1 MSCHGCART
10 FGFLTKEY
18 GCEKCGFAYCSKCL
32 VKKMCKSCS
41 AMKPIVAPTPPLVS
55 QEKLEKL
62 VNPIQNPIIPI
73 PPVVLEERLEKLE
86 NPNRNPIVVYTE
98 DTRMTNLKRGLS
110 VEDQQLVDR
119 LSKLKHEIREMKQDI
134 PSQSEIEERLAKLK
148 GIDPEVYR
156 KPPAILVKPKTNNV
170 DDATALINQ
179 IKEEVAIDRQF
190 DVPSEIPVFQ
200 SDEHSTEDDVETLL
214 QNEAKA
220 IDIDARLALEGL
232 KKDKE
237 IQERLKKLRL
247 DKDTKKEKVNDDK
260 SSNEAE
266 DSGDEDKEAA
276 MVIERVLEEERL
288 ELEDEGISAD
298 DDRATGEDELPW
310 CDLCNEDAQLRCLG
324 CDGDLYCR
332 RCWVETHGDHELKRH
347 RTENYVAPK

>member
-1 MSCHGCART
+1 M
-10 FGFLTKEY
+10 
-18 GCEKCGFAYCSKCL
+18 
-32 VKKMCKSCS
+32 
-41 AMKPIVAPTPPLVS
+41 
-55 QEKLEKL
+55 
-62 VNPIQNPIIPI
+62 
-73 PPVVLEERLEKLE
+73 
-86 NPNRNPIVVYTE
+86 
-98 DTRMTNLKRGLS
+98 
-110 VEDQQLVDR
+110 
-119 LSKLKHEIREMKQDI
+119 
-134 PSQSEIEERLAKLK
+134 
-148 GIDPEVYR
+148 
-156 KPPAILVKPKTNNV
+156 
-170 DDATALINQ
+170 
-179 IKEEVAIDRQF
+179 
-190 DVPSEIPVFQ
+190 
-200 SDEHSTEDDVETLL
+200 
-214 QNEAKA
+214 
-220 IDIDARLALEGL
+220 
-232 KKDKE
+232 
-237 IQERLKKLRL
+237 KKLRL

>member
-1 MSCHGCART
+1 M
-10 FGFLTKEY
+10 
-18 GCEKCGFAYCSKCL
+18 
-32 VKKMCKSCS
+32 
-41 AMKPIVAPTPPLVS
+41 
-55 QEKLEKL
+55 
-62 VNPIQNPIIPI
+62 
-73 PPVVLEERLEKLE
+73 EKLE

-200 SDEHSTEDDVETLL
+200 SDEVIYYKTVSLISLSSFLLLVLNKHSTEDDVETLL

-237 IQERLKKLRL
+237 IQERYCICNVFK
-247 DKDTKKEKVNDDK
+247 
-260 SSNEAE
+260 
-266 DSGDEDKEAA
+266 
-276 MVIERVLEEERL
+276 
-288 ELEDEGISAD
+288 DEGNNGS
-298 DDRATGEDELPW
+298 
-310 CDLCNEDAQLRCLG
+310 
-324 CDGDLYCR
+324 LY
-332 RCWVETHGDHELKRH
+332 TKPID
-347 RTENYVAPK
+347 